1 VRIAG
6 ACALLLIAASTVG
19 AQSKKYPPEPV
30 DKDAED
36 EAKSMLWESAIDPQR
51 APYESLLALAQ
62 QQLDQRSTN
71 GIAEAITQ
79 LDQAITLVPGDPRG
93 YRMRGDAH
101 MMVKS
106 WDRCADDFGAAWAKT
121 TGPDLVTTD
130 DSSVELRRKL
140 GLCQARANR
149 LADAERTLAD
159 AAASGAT
166 NGELWMRLGEVRIAM
181 GKLDEAIAALD
192 AAREMMDTA
201 ASQALVRWL
210 LAGAYDR
217 ARRPAEALEQARLAL
232 QTDRSLSTLRNPTL
246 PFLGTGEAVYLMGLA
261 SEASEQSR
269 AEHALVYFRRFVAI
283 AADSPWKK
291 RADEHLR
298 DLKKIDFPES
308 VERMSGTASLD
319 LKVADGV
326 VRKGM
331 PAMRACMAKVP
342 YTVIGVRTQKVGPR
356 STTPVV
362 RPRTQIDLFQAPRAR
377 RVPPPPPP
385 PPPAPSQ
392 SVYVQI
398 ESVEIEQGSQAE
410 LDAAIKCIE
419 PLVQKLALPAPKEKD
434 SYYTLYFRVVSQ

>member
-1 VRIAG
+1 VRLAG
-6 ACALLLIAASTVG
+6 ACALLLIAVGAAG

-30 DKDAED
+30 DKDAEE
-36 EAKSMLWESAIDPQR
+36 EAKSTLWESAIDPQR

-62 QQLDQRSTN
+62 QQIDQRSTA
-71 GIAEAITQ
+71 GITEAINY
-79 LDQAITLVPGDPRG
+79 LDQAIVLVPGDARG
-93 YRMRGDAH
+93 YQMRGDAH
-101 MMVKS
+101 MMNKT
-106 WDRCADDFGAAWAKT
+106 WDKCADDFGTAWAK
-121 TGPDLVTTD
+121 GPEPADTD
-130 DSSVELRRKL
+130 DNGVELRRKL

-149 LADAERTLAD
+149 LPEAERTLAD

-246 PFLGTGEAVYLMGLA
+246 PFLGNGEAVYLLGLA
-261 SEASEQSR
+261 SEASETSR
-269 AEHALVYFRRFVAI
+269 AEHALVYFRRFIAI

-291 RADEHLR
+291 RAEEHLR
-298 DLKKIDFPES
+298 DLKKIDFPEA
-308 VERMSGTASLD
+308 VERNSGTAALD
-319 LKVADGV
+319 MKVADAA

-331 PAMRACMAKVP
+331 PAMRACMSKLP
-342 YTVIGVRTQKVGPR
+342 YSVIGVRTQKLGPR
-356 STTPVV
+356 SSTPVV
-362 RPRTQIDLFQAPRAR
+362 RPRSQIDLFQAPRPI
-377 RVPPPPPP
+377 RVTPPPPPP
-385 PPPAPSQ
+385 PPSQ

-398 ESVEIEQGSQAE
+398 EPVELEQGTQAE

-419 PLVQKLALPAPKEKD
+419 PLVQKLALPTPKEKD